1 MCSEDMA
8 MDSTPDAAGGSLVL
22 QEDDRPAEGWNDERG
37 HLTWRTLFSAGRTPS
52 NTLVTGVAELPVGGF
67 LALHRHDQAE
77 TYYVLSG
84 QGVVTL
90 EGTEHPVRPGSTVFI
105 PGGHEHGAR
114 NTGAGALRVFYVLA
128 ADDFAEVE
136 YHFS

>member
-1 MCSEDMA
+1 MSIDP
-8 MDSTPDAAGGSLVL
+8 TAADNPYML
-22 QEDDRPAEGWNDERG
+22 QETDHPVEGWHDERG
-37 HLTWRTLFSAGRTPS
+37 HLSWRTLFSAGATPS
-52 NTLVTGVAELPVGGF
+52 DTMVTGVAELPEGGF

-84 QGVVTL
+84 EGVVSL
-90 EGTEHPVRPGSTVFI
+90 DGVEHPIRPGSNVFI
-105 PGGHEHGAR
+105 PGGLEHGAR
-114 NTGAGALRVFYVLA
+114 NTGNAVLRVFYVLA